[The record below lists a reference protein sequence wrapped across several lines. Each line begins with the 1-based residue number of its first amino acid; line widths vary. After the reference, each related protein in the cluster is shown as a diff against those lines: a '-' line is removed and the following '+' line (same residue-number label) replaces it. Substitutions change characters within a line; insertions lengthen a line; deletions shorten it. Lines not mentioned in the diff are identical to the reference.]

1 MLVTPHADGSTT
13 GVNAQE
19 KIRIGIKGCPFS
31 AAFQVQC
38 QYRGVKRP
46 NIKTISVGQKECVY
60 RGVSYVRN
68 FDAAS
73 KVVDFSARKAAT
85 DEALAA

>member
-1 MLVTPHADGSTT
+1 MP
-13 GVNAQE
+13 
-19 KIRIGIKGCPFS
+19 
-31 AAFQVQC
+31 AAFQVQF
-38 QYRGVKRP
+38 QYRGIKHP
-46 NIKTISVGQKECVY
+46 NIKTISVEQKECVY

-73 KVVDFSARKAAT
+73 KVVDFSARKAGT

>member
-1 MLVTPHADGSTT
+1 M
-13 GVNAQE
+13 
-19 KIRIGIKGCPFS
+19 RIGIKGCPLP
-31 AAFQVQC
+31 AAFQVQF
-38 QYRGVKRP
+38 QYRGVKHP
-46 NIKTISVGQKECVY
+46 NIKTISVEQKECVY

-68 FDAAS
+68 FDTAS